1 MVASNLKCVHTGRRQ
16 LSQLL
21 IALVMF
27 PEITSVT
34 DQVSFVPND
43 VFYATPVTLMVY
55 LHWEF
60 EQIRYTVNQLKI
72 TKVEYNLWTG
82 LCHDFNF
89 EGPSNIKEIEIG
101 MNSTDCY
108 RYQDG
113 DCVRIVLNS
122 DSTPVYY
129 VLHQPVFVIELYIEA
144 KSWYGSASIS
154 ALEFSLFVDHTAPM
168 DYPVPRSYFAVV
180 NGLVDTSYSVPDLF
194 SPELECNVHIDTCQL
209 SITWLNGVNNYNTTE
224 VNFQCLS
231 TTWIGMAVAFDLTAK
246 KLYIFSSSEGLW
258 NEITISDEV
267 VEDVGAGNITFNNRI
282 VMKCVQYFDNV
293 FLTNFDLQKISL
305 RCFGKTKILKY
316 KI

>member
-1 MVASNLKCVHTGRRQ
+1 MTSCVYHTLKARTWHDAVTNCETKDMILYTWTGSLISFPYARGFWSGGPLHQTAVSNSDIILAVMVAS
-16 LSQLL
+16 
-21 IALVMF
+21 
-27 PEITSVT
+27 
-34 DQVSFVPND
+34 
-43 VFYATPVTLMVY
+43 VTLVLDTSHPYGLPM
-55 LHWEF
+55 HWEF
-60 EQIRYTVNQLKI
+60 EQIPYTVNQLKI

-89 EGPSNIKEIEIG
+89 E
-101 MNSTDCY
+101 
-108 RYQDG
+108 
-113 DCVRIVLNS
+113 
-122 DSTPVYY
+122 
-129 VLHQPVFVIELYIEA
+129 
-144 KSWYGSASIS
+144 
-154 ALEFSLFVDHTAPM
+154 APM
-168 DYPVPRSYFAVV
+168 DYPIPQSYFAVV

-258 NEITISDEV
+258 NEMTISDEV
-267 VEDVGAGNITFNNRI
+267 IEDVGAGNITFNNRI

-293 FLTNFDLQKISL
+293 FLTDFDLQKISL